1 MWELLL
7 KYFRCMSSIKLNLSE
22 VEAEEPI
29 IVKID
34 WVEFEVPKEK
44 IVNPLATFQGIRF
57 ISEV

>member
-1 MWELLL
+1 
-7 KYFRCMSSIKLNLSE
+7 MSSIKLNLSE